1 MATTY
6 SSSQA
11 ASNVNPKY
19 LHAGGIVRSAT
30 FALSAALVLN
40 DVIQMFKVPSG
51 ATIHE
56 VILGTDDLDT
66 NGTPTVKLDV
76 GDTTTANRFISAST
90 VGQTGGVARM
100 DQQGGVGFKYAA
112 DTMLQ
117 VKVNTAPATGA
128 SSGNVTLTVTYSMD
142 A

>member
-11 ASNVNPKY
+11 AANVPPKY
-19 LHAGGIVRSAT
+19 LHAGVIVRSAT
-30 FALSAALVLN
+30 YALSAALVLN
-40 DVIQMFKVPSG
+40 DVIQMFKVPAG

-56 VILGTDDLDT
+56 AILASDDTDT
-66 NGTPTVKLDV
+66 NGTPTIKYDV
-76 GDTTTANRFISAST
+76 GDATTANRFISASII
-90 VGQTGGVARM
+90 GQTGGVARM
-100 DQQGGVGFKYAA
+100 DQSGGVGFKYTA
-112 DTMLQ
+112 DTIIQ

-128 SSGNVTLTVTYSMD
+128 SSGNITLTVSYTMD